1 MPAASR
7 PTSRASAVYQRVFAS
22 YLPRIAAVTNDRTLT
37 PEQRQAALAA
47 LHVEQQQTA
56 EAAMERELS
65 EDRALAKSQKLRRQ
79 TARAWPKRRHQV
91 RRNP

>member
-7 PTSRASAVYQRVFAS
+7 PKSRAHAVYQRVFAS
-22 YLPRIAAVTNDRTLT
+22 YLPRIAAVTNDLTLT
-37 PEQRQAALAA
+37 LEQRQAVLAA

-56 EAAMERELS
+56 EAAMERELN
-65 EDRALAKSQKLRRQ
+65 EETALAKSQKLRRQ

-91 RRNP
+91 RRHP